1 MKRLVSRLSKI
12 RSELFLPGDKS
23 ISHRALIFNAIAEG
37 KSKISGLE
45 KGLDVMATINCLNQF
60 GSIVDTTN
68 LDEGYVFINNQG
80 ITDFSQ
86 PQKDLDAKNSG
97 TTIRLMTGILAS
109 NPFSSVIN
117 GDASLQQRPMRRI
130 IEPISLMGGNVVGM
144 NLTDFPPLKIE
155 GKSLH
160 GIEYSLPVPSAQ
172 VKSCI
177 ILAGLFANSQSIIHQ
192 PILSRDHTE
201 TMLLNMGAN
210 IEIINN
216 SITVNKSVLRS
227 VDMEIPGDVSAAAY
241 WIVAALC
248 HPDAEIIVKNIGIN
262 KSRTGFLEILK
273 NMGADITILNKHMMS
288 GEMVGDIQV
297 RSSVLKGVQIS
308 GSIIPNIIDEIPVL
322 ALAACFATGKTS
334 IREASELRLKES
346 DRINGIVVEL
356 AKLGADI
363 QEHEDGMTIY
373 GGKKLIGENCHSH
386 QDHRLA
392 MMLGI
397 AGILC
402 EGNLVVEAAEC
413 SEISYP
419 KFWDDLYGLGSS

>member
-144 NLTDFPPLKIE
+144 NLTDFTPLKIE

-373 GGKKLIGENCHSH
+373 GGKKLIGVNCHSH

>member
-373 GGKKLIGENCHSH
+373 GGKKLIGVNCHSH

>member
-1 MKRLVSRLSKI
+1 M
-12 RSELFLPGDKS
+12 
-23 ISHRALIFNAIAEG
+23 
-37 KSKISGLE
+37 
-45 KGLDVMATINCLNQF
+45 
-60 GSIVDTTN
+60 
-68 LDEGYVFINNQG
+68 
-80 ITDFSQ
+80 
-86 PQKDLDAKNSG
+86 
-97 TTIRLMTGILAS
+97 
-109 NPFSSVIN
+109 
-117 GDASLQQRPMRRI
+117 
-130 IEPISLMGGNVVGM
+130 
-144 NLTDFPPLKIE
+144 
-155 GKSLH
+155 
-160 GIEYSLPVPSAQ
+160 
-172 VKSCI
+172 
-177 ILAGLFANSQSIIHQ
+177 
-192 PILSRDHTE
+192 
-201 TMLLNMGAN
+201 
-210 IEIINN
+210 
-216 SITVNKSVLRS
+216 
-227 VDMEIPGDVSAAAY
+227 
-241 WIVAALC
+241 
-248 HPDAEIIVKNIGIN
+248 
-262 KSRTGFLEILK
+262 EILK

-373 GGKKLIGENCHSH
+373 GGKKLIGVNCHSH

>member
-1 MKRLVSRLSKI
+1 MQRLVSSLLKI
-12 RSELFLPGDKS
+12 RSELSLPGDKS
-23 ISHRALIFNAIAEG
+23 ISHRALIFNAMAEG

-60 GSIVDTTN
+60 GAIVDTTN
-68 LDEGYVFINNQG
+68 LDKGYVSINDGG
-80 ITDFSQ
+80 ISAFNQ

-109 NPFSSVIN
+109 RPFPTIID
-117 GDASLQQRPMRRI
+117 GDDSLRRRPMQRI
-130 IEPISLMGGNVVGM
+130 IEPISLMGGSVVGA
-144 NLTDFPPLKIE
+144 NSKDFPPLKIE

-172 VKSCI
+172 VKSCV
-177 ILAGLFANSQSIIHQ
+177 ILAGLFADSQSIIYQ
-192 PILSRDHTE
+192 PVFSRDHTE
-201 TMLLNMGAN
+201 TMLSNMGAN
-210 IEIINN
+210 IEIIGN
-216 SITVNKSVLRS
+216 SITVNKSILRS
-227 VDMEIPGDVSAAAY
+227 VDMVIPGDVSAAAF
-241 WIVAALC
+241 WIVAGLC
-248 HPDAEIIVKNIGIN
+248 HPDAEIVVKNIGIN

-288 GEMVGDIQV
+288 GEPVGDIKA
-297 RSSVLKGVQIS
+297 RSSTLKGVEIS

-334 IREASELRLKES
+334 IRDASELRFKES
-346 DRINGIVVEL
+346 DRINGIVIEL
-356 AKLGADI
+356 EKLGAEI
-363 QEHEDGMTIY
+363 VEHKDGMTIY
-373 GGKKLIGENCHSH
+373 GGKKLIGVNCHSH

-402 EGNLVVEAAEC
+402 EGNLVVEGAEF

-419 KFWDDLYGLGSS
+419 KFWEDLYGLGSF